1 MNNQFLSVINALGE
15 VLEKNETTILC
26 QQYEIKQLK
35 ETIKELSEKS
45 TQKDFSLY
53 NDWKEEIYEKK

>member
-1 MNNQFLSVINALGE
+1 MNNQFLSVISALGE

-35 ETIKELSEKS
+35 ETVKELNKKIE
-45 TQKDFSLY
+45 QNNILIY
-53 NDWKEEIYEKK
+53 ND

>member
-1 MNNQFLSVINALGE
+1 MINQFSSVIKALGE

-35 ETIKELSEKS
+35 ATVEELTKKMEEREGKHEQEKELETI
-45 TQKDFSLY
+45 
-53 NDWKEEIYEKK
+53 